1 MRNLDIVKK
10 AIFTALVLTTSI
22 FQGTSIA
29 VADTLILDNDQSGT
43 TFEGTWRI
51 SGGVEPYAS
60 NSLYASVNGASYTFT
75 LDLAT
80 PGEYQVFARWTEY
93 PNRRTSVPYDII
105 HKTGTSTVNV
115 NQQQNGGTWQKLG
128 STWTFNNQA
137 TIRIRSLGNGTTSA
151 DAIKLVFIPNNTA
164 FENSGAADTLI
175 LDNDQSGTSFEGTW
189 RISGGV
195 EPYASNSLYASV
207 NGASYTF
214 TLDLA
219 TPGEYQV
226 FARWTEYPNRRTS
239 VPYDIIH
246 KTGTSTVNVNQ
257 QQNGGTWQ
265 KLGSTWTFNNQ
276 ATIRIRSLGNG
287 TTSADAIKLV
297 FIPNN
302 TAFESGEAA
311 QTGSAVLNWTAP
323 VARADGTALALSE
336 IAGYTVYY
344 GTVANNYPNS
354 IDINDVS
361 VTSISITNLPM
372 GIYYMVATTRDNQGR
387 ESVQS
392 GMVTK
397 LVE

>member
-43 TFEGTWRI
+43 T
-51 SGGVEPYAS
+51 
-60 NSLYASVNGASYTFT
+60 
-75 LDLAT
+75 
-80 PGEYQVFARWTEY
+80 
-93 PNRRTSVPYDII
+93 
-105 HKTGTSTVNV
+105 
-115 NQQQNGGTWQKLG
+115 
-128 STWTFNNQA
+128 
-137 TIRIRSLGNGTTSA
+137 
-151 DAIKLVFIPNNTA
+151 
-164 FENSGAADTLI
+164 
-175 LDNDQSGTSFEGTW
+175 FEGTW